1 MRIDKSSS
9 ASKTGRQS
17 GARGARGTDAK
28 FQIDYGKETTKAGT
42 AAPTAP
48 VTEVDSLLALQ
59 AEDDPLYAKR
69 KIVKRADA
77 MLDLLEQMKVDL
89 LSGGLNP
96 ARLTQLMRLIQQ
108 AKLRGDPELDAIV
121 ADIELRAR
129 VELAKTGRYLA

>member
-1 MRIDKSSS
+1 MRIDNSTST
-9 ASKTGRQS
+9 SKTGRQS
-17 GARGARGTDAK
+17 NTRRARESGAK
-28 FQIDYGKETTKAGT
+28 FSVDLGKEAAQAGT
-42 AAPTAP
+42 TTPNAP

-89 LSGGLNP
+89 LTGGLNP

-108 AKLRGDPELDAIV
+108 AKLKGDPELDAIV

-129 VELAKTGRYLA
+129 VELAKTGRFPA